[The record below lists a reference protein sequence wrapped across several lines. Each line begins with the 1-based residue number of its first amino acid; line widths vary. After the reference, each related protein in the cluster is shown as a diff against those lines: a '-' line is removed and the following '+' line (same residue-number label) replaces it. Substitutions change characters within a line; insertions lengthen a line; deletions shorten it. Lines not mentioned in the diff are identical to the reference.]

1 MNKCP
6 TSHILASTPTIN
18 VPTWAM
24 MSTQKAASHA
34 QPLSYF
40 CLLAYIEA
48 QHLLHL
54 DQNIREVLLQA
65 YGLSTAMITFKT
77 KTEKTASTASTSGS
91 LSQYSAIDD
100 ATEWFI
106 SGDRIMRCYVRD

>member
-1 MNKCP
+1 
-6 TSHILASTPTIN
+6 
-18 VPTWAM
+18 
-24 MSTQKAASHA
+24 
-34 QPLSYF
+34 
-40 CLLAYIEA
+40 
-48 QHLLHL
+48 
-54 DQNIREVLLQA
+54 
-65 YGLSTAMITFKT
+65 MITFKT